1 MDSFDLI
8 KTFSEVAAGGS
19 FSGAAARLKM
29 GKATVSKHVAELES
43 RIGVRLLNRST
54 RAVSLTDAGA
64 LLLERLLPV
73 IDIIK
78 LTREELQE
86 RSNRAVGRLH
96 IAAPH
101 GMSQGRLPKLLAKF
115 LGHYP
120 DVNISLQLS
129 NRTFDLAEEA
139 IDVALLLGPV
149 TDENLIVRKL
159 QRVKMA
165 VCASPLYWKK
175 HGQPAHPGELAG
187 HTALTNSRLGPQP
200 HWRFEEDGRPIDV
213 AVNSRMDASEAG
225 PLIEA
230 AIQGF
235 GVLYI
240 PALLVQS
247 HIDHGELLQVLSGY
261 ARNDI
266 WLSAAYLQRRH
277 NSAALRALLDFL
289 ETQMGEKK
297 TSRAQGD

>member
-54 RAVSLTDAGA
+54 RAVSLTEAGA

-73 IDIIK
+73 IEIIK

-86 RSNRAVGRLH
+86 RSSRPVGRIH

-120 DVNISLQLS
+120 EVSISLQLS

-149 TDENLIVRKL
+149 TDENLILRKL
-159 QRVKMA
+159 QRVKMT
-165 VCASPLYWKK
+165 VCASPVYWRK
-175 HGQPAHPGELAG
+175 HGLPEHPTALAK
-187 HTALTNSRLGPQP
+187 HTALTNSRLGPHP
-200 HWRFEEDGRPIDV
+200 HWRFEDDGRPVDV
-213 AVNSRMDASEAG
+213 AVKSRMDASEAG

-235 GVLYI
+235 GVLYL
-240 PALLVQS
+240 PNLLVQS
-247 HIDHGELLQVLSGY
+247 HLEHGELLEVLPAF

-289 ETQMGEKK
+289 QDQMGDGK
-297 TSRAQGD
+297 TDRK